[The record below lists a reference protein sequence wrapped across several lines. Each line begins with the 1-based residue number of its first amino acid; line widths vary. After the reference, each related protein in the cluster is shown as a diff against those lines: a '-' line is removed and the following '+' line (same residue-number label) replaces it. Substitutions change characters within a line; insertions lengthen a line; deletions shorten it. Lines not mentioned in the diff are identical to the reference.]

1 MDVEQIDPDKRPWV
15 YSCDGRKVYRFE
27 NGEPD
32 YTREW
37 KPEDKVTGDIYT
49 KEPYYVGLP

>member
-1 MDVEQIDPDKRPWV
+1 MDVEEIDPDKRPWV

-37 KPEDKVTGDIYT
+37 KPEEKVTGDIHT